1 MCGSELRGFQ
11 SRIAEFDARGVRVA
25 AISADPPETN
35 LEYRR
40 ELGLTY
46 PLLSDPGGDVL
57 RRYDLLHAGG
67 GPGGSDISRPAEFLV
82 DAAGNVRWSNVTQ
95 SVVVRAR
102 PEEVLKAAD
111 KLAPGPIPAPAR

>member
-11 SRIAEFDARGVRVA
+11 SRIAEFDARGVRIVA
-25 AISADPPETN
+25 VSADPPEVN
-35 LEYRR
+35 LDYRR
-40 ELGLTY
+40 QLGLTF
-46 PLLSDPGGDVL
+46 PLLSDPAGDVL

-82 DAAGNVRWSNVTQ
+82 DAAGNVRWSNVTE
-95 SVVVRAR
+95 SVIVRAR

-111 KLAPGPIPAPAR
+111 ALAPAPAPGSAR

>member
-40 ELGLTY
+40 QLGLTF

-82 DAAGNVRWSNVTQ
+82 DAAGNVRWANLTE
-95 SVVVRAR
+95 SVIVRAR
-102 PEEVLKAAD
+102 PEDALKAAD
-111 KLAPGPIPAPAR
+111 ALTTASPPAPAR